1 MSEPQYMVLLSE
13 IIKKDDKVLSKQ
25 MRKLKHE
32 TLEEIKNND
41 YQFEDV
47 IIDEMYNGGYRVIRL
62 KDSH

>member
-1 MSEPQYMVLLSE
+1 MTEYQYMVPLSE
-13 IIKKDDKVLSKQ
+13 IIKKDDKILTKQ

-32 TLEEIKNND
+32 TLELMKNNN
-41 YQFEDV
+41 YVFKDV

>member
-1 MSEPQYMVLLSE
+1 MTEPQCMVLLSE

-25 MRKLKHE
+25 MKQLKKQ
-32 TLEEIKNND
+32 TLEDIKNND
-41 YQFEDV
+41 YQFEDA

>member
-1 MSEPQYMVLLSE
+1 MTENCIHSLSPRREPQYMVLLSD

-25 MRKLKHE
+25 MRELKKQ

-47 IIDEMYNGGYRVIRL
+47 IIEA
-62 KDSH
+62 

>member
-1 MSEPQYMVLLSE
+1 MTEPQCMVLLSE

-25 MRKLKHE
+25 MKQLKKQ
-32 TLEEIKNND
+32 TLEDIKNND